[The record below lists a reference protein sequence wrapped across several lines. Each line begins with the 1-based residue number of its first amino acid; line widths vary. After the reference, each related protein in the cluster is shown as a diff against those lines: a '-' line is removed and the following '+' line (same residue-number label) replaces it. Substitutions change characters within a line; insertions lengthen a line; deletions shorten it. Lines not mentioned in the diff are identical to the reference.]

1 MDVNKLEDL
10 KEIAYKNAD
19 AESYSV
25 FLATLIWKAI
35 PQNIKAKLTQ
45 DANGTVLLDDTKVL
59 DILKDI
65 LPKFVGED
73 EFGKRLADAI
83 NARQSD
89 MQDLYDILTVESIKE
104 VVKEENIKLI
114 AEAETE
120 EEVKD
125 TTKDLTDILNK
136 DAVPNILKAIAAKV
150 QGEVKKSNE
159 QLEKIEQTETNL
171 INTATGDDDNAVYND
186 NPDDDTDTGNQDA
199 GDTGGSS
206 NGDTVSGKDGNKDD
220 NKDSGEEDKT
230 QDDSKTEGKEEVP
243 KAEPD
248 DKSAIAG
255 DDGEVY
261 AESVRVKYAQELYKN
276 FVYRI
281 KNSVSKYV
289 FESLKDGQEVN
300 DTTKAFLGVAT
311 YGIIT
316 FGYLLDDFGMYP
328 IEEFS
333 KRCEAV
339 LSYSSSGEG
348 DL

>member
-10 KEIAYKNAD
+10 KEIAYKNAG

-25 FLATLIWKAI
+25 FLATLVWKAI

-73 EFGKRLADAI
+73 EFSKRLADAI

-89 MQDLYDILTVESIKE
+89 MQELYDILTVESIKE

-114 AEAETE
+114 AEAENE

-186 NPDDDTDTGNQDA
+186 NDTDTGSQDA
-199 GDTGGSS
+199 NDTSGSS
-206 NGDTVSGKDGNKDD
+206 NGDTVPNKDGNSASNEDD
-220 NKDSGEEDKT
+220 NKENKDKDT
-230 QDDSKTEGKEEVP
+230 TEGEGETEIP
-243 KAEPD
+243 KDEPD

-255 DDGEVY
+255 EDGEVY
-261 AESVRVKYAQELYKN
+261 SESVRVKYAQELYKN

-289 FESLKDGQEVN
+289 YESLKDGQEVN

-316 FGYLLDDFGMYP
+316 FGYLLDDFDIYP

>member
-19 AESYSV
+19 AESYAV
-25 FLATLIWKAI
+25 FLATLVWKAI

-73 EFGKRLADAI
+73 EFSKRLSDAI

-89 MQDLYDILTVESIKE
+89 MQELYDILTVESIKE

-114 AEAETE
+114 AEAENE

-186 NPDDDTDTGNQDA
+186 NDTDIGSQDA
-199 GDTGGSS
+199 NDTSGSS
-206 NGDTVSGKDGNKDD
+206 NGDTVPSENDNSASNEDD
-220 NKDSGEEDKT
+220 NKENKDK
-230 QDDSKTEGKEEVP
+230 DTEGSEGETEVP
-243 KAEPD
+243 KDEPD

-289 FESLKDGQEVN
+289 YESLKDGQEVN

-316 FGYLLDDFGMYP
+316 FGYLLDDFDIYP
-328 IEEFS
+328 IEEFA

>member
-19 AESYSV
+19 VESYSV
-25 FLATLIWKAI
+25 FLATLVWKAI

-73 EFGKRLADAI
+73 EFSKRLSDAI
-83 NARQSD
+83 NTRQSD
-89 MQDLYDILTVESIKE
+89 MQELYDILTVESIKE

-114 AEAETE
+114 AEAENE

-159 QLEKIEQTETNL
+159 QLEKIEQNETNL

-186 NPDDDTDTGNQDA
+186 NDTDTGSQDA
-199 GDTGGSS
+199 DDTSGSS
-206 NGDTVSGKDGNKDD
+206 NGYTVPSENDNSTSSEDD
-220 NKDSGEEDKT
+220 NKENKDK
-230 QDDSKTEGKEEVP
+230 DTEGSEGETEVP
-243 KAEPD
+243 KDEPD
-248 DKSAIAG
+248 NKSAIAG

-316 FGYLLDDFGMYP
+316 FGYLLDDFDIYP
-328 IEEFS
+328 IEEFA

>member
-1 MDVNKLEDL
+1 M
-10 KEIAYKNAD
+10 
-19 AESYSV
+19 
-25 FLATLIWKAI
+25 
-35 PQNIKAKLTQ
+35 AKLL
-45 DANGTVLLDDTKVL
+45 NLLRRDNAQSWEVQ

-73 EFGKRLADAI
+73 EFSKRLADAI
-83 NARQSD
+83 NARQTD

-159 QLEKIEQTETNL
+159 QLEKIEQNETNL

-186 NPDDDTDTGNQDA
+186 NEDDDKDTGDENA
-199 GDTGGSS
+199 GDTGGSGD
-206 NGDTVSGKDGNKDD
+206 GDTVSGEDDNKDD

-230 QDDSKTEGKEEVP
+230 ENNSENEGEEVP
-243 KAEPD
+243 KDEPD

-316 FGYLLDDFGMYP
+316 FGYLLDDFDMYP

>member
-25 FLATLIWKAI
+25 FLATLVWKAI

-73 EFGKRLADAI
+73 EFSKRLSDAI

-89 MQDLYDILTVESIKE
+89 MQELYDILTVESIKE

-114 AEAETE
+114 AEAENE

-186 NPDDDTDTGNQDA
+186 NDTDTGSENAD
-199 GDTGGSS
+199 DTSGSS
-206 NGDTVSGKDGNKDD
+206 NGDTVPNKDGNSTSSEDD
-220 NKDSGEEDKT
+220 NKENKDKDT
-230 QDDSKTEGKEEVP
+230 TEGEGETEIP
-243 KAEPD
+243 KDEPD

-255 DDGEVY
+255 EDGEVY
-261 AESVRVKYAQELYKN
+261 SESVRVKYAQELYKN

-289 FESLKDGQEVN
+289 YESLKDGQEVN

-316 FGYLLDDFGMYP
+316 FGYLLDDFDIYP

>member
-25 FLATLIWKAI
+25 FLATLVWKAI

-45 DANGTVLLDDTKVL
+45 DANGTVLLDDTRVL

-73 EFGKRLADAI
+73 EFSKRLSDAI

-89 MQDLYDILTVESIKE
+89 MQELYDILTVESIKE

-159 QLEKIEQTETNL
+159 QLEKIEQNETNL

-186 NPDDDTDTGNQDA
+186 NPDDDKDTGDENA
-199 GDTGGSS
+199 GDTGGS
-206 NGDTVSGKDGNKDD
+206 GDGNTVSSEDGNKDD
-220 NKDSGEEDKT
+220 NKDSGEEN
-230 QDDSKTEGKEEVP
+230 KTEDNSTNEGEEVP
-243 KAEPD
+243 KDEPD

-339 LSYSSSGEG
+339 LSYSSAGEG

>member
-25 FLATLIWKAI
+25 FLATLVWKAI

-45 DANGTVLLDDTKVL
+45 DANGTVLLDDTRVL

-73 EFGKRLADAI
+73 EFSKRLSDAI

-89 MQDLYDILTVESIKE
+89 MQELYDILTVESIKE

-136 DAVPNILKAIAAKV
+136 DAVPNILKAIASKV

-159 QLEKIEQTETNL
+159 QLEKIEQNETNL

-186 NPDDDTDTGNQDA
+186 NDTDTGSQNAD
-199 GDTGGSS
+199 DTSGSS
-206 NGDTVSGKDGNKDD
+206 NGDTVSGENDNSTSNEDD
-220 NKDSGEEDKT
+220 NKENKDKY
-230 QDDSKTEGKEEVP
+230 TEGSKGETEVP
-243 KAEPD
+243 KDEPD

-289 FESLKDGQEVN
+289 YESLKDGQEVN

-316 FGYLLDDFGMYP
+316 FGYLLDYFDIYP
-328 IEEFS
+328 IEEFA

>member
-25 FLATLIWKAI
+25 FLATLVWKAI

-73 EFGKRLADAI
+73 EFSKRFSDEI

-89 MQDLYDILTVESIKE
+89 MQELYDILTVESIKE

-159 QLEKIEQTETNL
+159 QLEKIEQNETNL

-186 NPDDDTDTGNQDA
+186 NEGDDTDTGDENAD
-199 GDTGGSS
+199 DTGGSS
-206 NGDTVSGKDGNKDD
+206 DGNTVSGEDGNKDD

-230 QDDSKTEGKEEVP
+230 EDNSTNEGEEVP

-300 DTTKAFLGVAT
+300 DITKAFLGVAT

>member
-1 MDVNKLEDL
+1 M
-10 KEIAYKNAD
+10 
-19 AESYSV
+19 
-25 FLATLIWKAI
+25 
-35 PQNIKAKLTQ
+35 
-45 DANGTVLLDDTKVL
+45 LLDDTRVL

-73 EFGKRLADAI
+73 EFSKRLSDAI
-83 NARQSD
+83 NDRQSD
-89 MQDLYDILTVESIKE
+89 MQELYDILTVESIKE

-159 QLEKIEQTETNL
+159 QLEKIEQNETNL

-186 NPDDDTDTGNQDA
+186 NEGDDTDTGSQDA
-199 GDTGGSS
+199 GDTGGS
-206 NGDTVSGKDGNKDD
+206 GDGNTVSGEDGNKDD

-230 QDDSKTEGKEEVP
+230 EDNSTNEGEEVP
-243 KAEPD
+243 KDEPD

-339 LSYSSSGEG
+339 LSYSSAGEG

>member
-25 FLATLIWKAI
+25 FLATLVWKAI

-45 DANGTVLLDDTKVL
+45 DANGTVLLDDTRVL

-73 EFGKRLADAI
+73 EFSKRLSDAI

-89 MQDLYDILTVESIKE
+89 MQELYDILTVESIKE

-159 QLEKIEQTETNL
+159 QLEKIEQNETNL

-186 NPDDDTDTGNQDA
+186 NEDDDTDTGSQDA
-199 GDTGGSS
+199 GDTSGS
-206 NGDTVSGKDGNKDD
+206 GDGNSVSGEDDNKDD
-220 NKDSGEEDKT
+220 NKDSGEEN
-230 QDDSKTEGKEEVP
+230 QTEDNSTNEGEEVP
-243 KAEPD
+243 KDEPD

>member
-25 FLATLIWKAI
+25 FLATLVWKAI

-45 DANGTVLLDDTKVL
+45 DANGTVLLDDTRVL

-73 EFGKRLADAI
+73 EFSKRLSDAI
-83 NARQSD
+83 NARQTD
-89 MQDLYDILTVESIKE
+89 MQELYDILTVESIKE

-159 QLEKIEQTETNL
+159 QLEKIEQNETNL

-186 NPDDDTDTGNQDA
+186 NEDDDTDTGSQDA
-199 GDTGGSS
+199 DTTSGSS
-206 NGDTVSGKDGNKDD
+206 DGDTVSSEDDNKDG
-220 NKDSGEEDKT
+220 NKDSGEENKT
-230 QDDSKTEGKEEVP
+230 QDNSTNEGEEVP
-243 KAEPD
+243 KDEPD

-339 LSYSSSGEG
+339 LSYSSAGEG

>member
-45 DANGTVLLDDTKVL
+45 DANDTVLLDDVKVL

-171 INTATGDDDNAVYND
+171 INTATGDDNAVYND
-186 NPDDDTDTGNQDA
+186 NPDDDTDTGDKNAD
-199 GDTGGSS
+199 DTSGSG
-206 NGDTVSGKDGNKDD
+206 NGDTVSSEDGNKDD
-220 NKDSGEEDKT
+220 NKNSGEEDKT
-230 QDDSKTEGKEEVP
+230 EDDSKTEGKEEVP

>member
-25 FLATLIWKAI
+25 FLATLVWKAI

-45 DANGTVLLDDTKVL
+45 DANGTVLLDDTRVL

-73 EFGKRLADAI
+73 EFSKRLSDAI

-89 MQDLYDILTVESIKE
+89 MQELYDILTVESIKE

-159 QLEKIEQTETNL
+159 QLEKIEQNETNL

-186 NPDDDTDTGNQDA
+186 NEDDDKDTGSQDA
-199 GDTGGSS
+199 GDTSGSGD
-206 NGDTVSGKDGNKDD
+206 GDTVSGEDGDKDNNKG
-220 NKDSGEEDKT
+220 SGEEDKT
-230 QDDSKTEGKEEVP
+230 EDNSTNEGEEVP
-243 KAEPD
+243 KDEPD

-289 FESLKDGQEVN
+289 YESLKDGQEVN

-339 LSYSSSGEG
+339 LSYSSAGEG

>member
-19 AESYSV
+19 AESYSI
-25 FLATLIWKAI
+25 FLATLVWKAI

-45 DANGTVLLDDTKVL
+45 DANGTVLLDDTRVL

-73 EFGKRLADAI
+73 EFSKRLSDAI
-83 NARQSD
+83 NDRQSD
-89 MQDLYDILTVESIKE
+89 MQELYDILTVESIKE

-159 QLEKIEQTETNL
+159 QLEKIEQNETNL

-186 NPDDDTDTGNQDA
+186 NEGDDTDTGSQDA
-199 GDTGGSS
+199 GDTSGSS
-206 NGDTVSGKDGNKDD
+206 DGDTVSGEDGNKDD
-220 NKDSGEEDKT
+220 NKDIGEEDKT
-230 QDDSKTEGKEEVP
+230 EDNSTNEGEEVP
-243 KAEPD
+243 KDEPD

-339 LSYSSSGEG
+339 LSYSSAGEG

>member
-25 FLATLIWKAI
+25 FLATLVWKAI

-73 EFGKRLADAI
+73 EFSKRLSDAI
-83 NARQSD
+83 NDRQSD
-89 MQDLYDILTVESIKE
+89 MQELYDILTVESIKE

-159 QLEKIEQTETNL
+159 QLEKIEQNETNL

-186 NPDDDTDTGNQDA
+186 DEDDNTDTGSQDA
-199 GDTGGSS
+199 GDTSGSS
-206 NGDTVSGKDGNKDD
+206 DGDTVSGEDGNKDD

-230 QDDSKTEGKEEVP
+230 EDNSTNEGEEVP
-243 KAEPD
+243 KDEPD

-339 LSYSSSGEG
+339 LSYSSAGEG

>member
-25 FLATLIWKAI
+25 FLATLVWKAI

-45 DANGTVLLDDTKVL
+45 DANGTVLLDDTRVL

-73 EFGKRLADAI
+73 EFSKRLADAI

-89 MQDLYDILTVESIKE
+89 MQELYDILTVESIKE

-159 QLEKIEQTETNL
+159 QLEKIEQNETNL

-186 NPDDDTDTGNQDA
+186 NEDDDTDTGDENA
-199 GDTGGSS
+199 GDTGGS
-206 NGDTVSGKDGNKDD
+206 GDGNTVSGEDDNKDN

-230 QDDSKTEGKEEVP
+230 KDSSTNEGEEVP
-243 KAEPD
+243 KDEPD

-339 LSYSSSGEG
+339 LSYSSAGEG

>member
-19 AESYSV
+19 AESYAV
-25 FLATLIWKAI
+25 FLATLVWKAI
-35 PQNIKAKLTQ
+35 PQNIKSKLTQ

-73 EFGKRLADAI
+73 EFSKRLSDAI

-89 MQDLYDILTVESIKE
+89 MQELYDILTVESIKE

-114 AEAETE
+114 AEAENE

-186 NPDDDTDTGNQDA
+186 NDTDTGSQDA
-199 GDTGGSS
+199 NDTSGSS
-206 NGDTVSGKDGNKDD
+206 NGDTVPNKDGNSASGEDD
-220 NKDSGEEDKT
+220 NKENKDKDT
-230 QDDSKTEGKEEVP
+230 TEGEGETEIP
-243 KAEPD
+243 KDEPD

-255 DDGEVY
+255 EDGEVY
-261 AESVRVKYAQELYKN
+261 SESVRVKYAQELYKN

-289 FESLKDGQEVN
+289 YESLKDGQEVN

-316 FGYLLDDFGMYP
+316 FGYLLDDFDIYP
-328 IEEFS
+328 IEEFA

>member
-25 FLATLIWKAI
+25 FLATLVWKAI

-45 DANGTVLLDDTKVL
+45 DANGTVLLDDTRVL

-73 EFGKRLADAI
+73 EFSKRLSDAI

-159 QLEKIEQTETNL
+159 QLEKIEQNETNL

-186 NPDDDTDTGNQDA
+186 NEDDDTDTGSQDA
-199 GDTGGSS
+199 GDTSGSS
-206 NGDTVSGKDGNKDD
+206 DDNTVSGEDGNKDD
-220 NKDSGEEDKT
+220 NKDSGEEN
-230 QDDSKTEGKEEVP
+230 KTEDNSTNEGEEVP
-243 KAEPD
+243 KDEPD

-339 LSYSSSGEG
+339 LSYSSAGEG
-348 DL
+348 DS

>member
-25 FLATLIWKAI
+25 FLATLVWKAI

-45 DANGTVLLDDTKVL
+45 DASGTVLLDDTRVL

-73 EFGKRLADAI
+73 EFSKRLSDAI

-89 MQDLYDILTVESIKE
+89 MQELYDILTVESIKE

-159 QLEKIEQTETNL
+159 QLEKIEQNETNL

-186 NPDDDTDTGNQDA
+186 NEDDDKDTGDENA
-199 GDTGGSS
+199 GDTGGS
-206 NGDTVSGKDGNKDD
+206 GDGNTVSGEDDNKDD
-220 NKDSGEEDKT
+220 NKDSGEEN
-230 QDDSKTEGKEEVP
+230 KTEDNSTNEGEEVP
-243 KAEPD
+243 KDEPD

-339 LSYSSSGEG
+339 LSYSSAGEG

>member
-25 FLATLIWKAI
+25 FLATLVWKAI

-45 DANGTVLLDDTKVL
+45 DASGTVLLDDVKVL

-73 EFGKRLADAI
+73 EFSKRLSDAI

-89 MQDLYDILTVESIKE
+89 MQELYDILTVESIKE

-159 QLEKIEQTETNL
+159 QLEKIEQNETNL

-186 NPDDDTDTGNQDA
+186 NEGDDTDTGDENAD
-199 GDTGGSS
+199 DTGGSS
-206 NGDTVSGKDGNKDD
+206 DGNTVSGEDGNKDD
-220 NKDSGEEDKT
+220 NKDSGEEN
-230 QDDSKTEGKEEVP
+230 KTEDNSTNEGEEVP
-243 KAEPD
+243 KD
-248 DKSAIAG
+248 G

-339 LSYSSSGEG
+339 LSYSSAGEG

>member
-25 FLATLIWKAI
+25 FLATLVWKAI

-45 DANGTVLLDDTKVL
+45 DASGTVLLDDTRVL

-73 EFGKRLADAI
+73 EFSKRLSDAI

-89 MQDLYDILTVESIKE
+89 MQELYDILTVESIKE

-159 QLEKIEQTETNL
+159 QLEKIEQNETNL

-186 NPDDDTDTGNQDA
+186 NEDDDKDTGDENA

-206 NGDTVSGKDGNKDD
+206 DGDTVSGEDGNKND
-220 NKDSGEEDKT
+220 NKDSGEEN
-230 QDDSKTEGKEEVP
+230 KTEDNSTNEGEEVP
-243 KAEPD
+243 KDEPD

-339 LSYSSSGEG
+339 LSYSSAGEG

>member
-25 FLATLIWKAI
+25 FLATLVWKAI

-73 EFGKRLADAI
+73 EFSKRLSDAI

-89 MQDLYDILTVESIKE
+89 MQELYDILTVESIKE

-114 AEAETE
+114 AEAENE

-186 NPDDDTDTGNQDA
+186 NDTDTGSENAD
-199 GDTGGSS
+199 DTSGSS
-206 NGDTVSGKDGNKDD
+206 NGDTIPNKDSNSASNEDD
-220 NKDSGEEDKT
+220 NKENKDKDT
-230 QDDSKTEGKEEVP
+230 TEGEGETEIP
-243 KAEPD
+243 KDEPD

-255 DDGEVY
+255 EDGEVY
-261 AESVRVKYAQELYKN
+261 SESVRVKYAQELYKN

-289 FESLKDGQEVN
+289 YESLKDGQEVN

-316 FGYLLDDFGMYP
+316 FGYLLDDFDIYP

>member
-19 AESYSV
+19 AESYAV
-25 FLATLIWKAI
+25 FLATLVWKAI
-35 PQNIKAKLTQ
+35 PQNIKVKLTQ
-45 DANGTVLLDDTKVL
+45 DANGNILLDDTKVL

-73 EFGKRLADAI
+73 EFSKRLADAI

-89 MQDLYDILTVESIKE
+89 MQELYDILTVESIKE

-114 AEAETE
+114 AEAENE

-186 NPDDDTDTGNQDA
+186 NDTDTGSQDA
-199 GDTGGSS
+199 NDAGGSS
-206 NGDTVSGKDGNKDD
+206 NGDTVPSKDGNSTSGEDD
-220 NKDSGEEDKT
+220 NKENKDKDT
-230 QDDSKTEGKEEVP
+230 TEGEGETKIP
-243 KAEPD
+243 KDEPD

-255 DDGEVY
+255 EDGEVY
-261 AESVRVKYAQELYKN
+261 SESVRVKYAQELYKN

-289 FESLKDGQEVN
+289 YESLKDGQEVN

-316 FGYLLDDFGMYP
+316 FGYLLDDFDIYP

>member
-25 FLATLIWKAI
+25 FLATLVWKAI

-45 DANGTVLLDDTKVL
+45 DANGTVLLDDTRVL

-73 EFGKRLADAI
+73 EFSKRLSDAI

-159 QLEKIEQTETNL
+159 QLEKIEQNETNL

-186 NPDDDTDTGNQDA
+186 NEDDDTDTGNQDA
-199 GDTGGSS
+199 GDTGGS
-206 NGDTVSGKDGNKDD
+206 GDGNTVSGEDDNKDD

-230 QDDSKTEGKEEVP
+230 EDNSTNEGEEVP
-243 KAEPD
+243 KDEPD

-289 FESLKDGQEVN
+289 YETEFLILY
-300 DTTKAFLGVAT
+300 TKFL
-311 YGIIT
+311 
-316 FGYLLDDFGMYP
+316 
-328 IEEFS
+328 
-333 KRCEAV
+333 
-339 LSYSSSGEG
+339 
-348 DL
+348 

>member
-25 FLATLIWKAI
+25 FLATLVWKAI

-45 DANGTVLLDDTKVL
+45 DANGTVLLDDTRVL

-73 EFGKRLADAI
+73 EFSKRLSDAI

-89 MQDLYDILTVESIKE
+89 MQELYDILTVESIKE

-159 QLEKIEQTETNL
+159 QLEKIEQNETNL

-186 NPDDDTDTGNQDA
+186 NEDDDTDTGDENA
-199 GDTGGSS
+199 GDTGGS
-206 NGDTVSGKDGNKDD
+206 GDGNTVSGEDGNKDD

-230 QDDSKTEGKEEVP
+230 EDTSTNEGDEVP
-243 KAEPD
+243 KDEPD

-300 DTTKAFLGVAT
+300 DITKAFLGVAT

>member
-25 FLATLIWKAI
+25 FLATLVWKAI

-45 DANGTVLLDDTKVL
+45 DANGTVLLDDTRVL

-73 EFGKRLADAI
+73 EFSKRLSDAI

-89 MQDLYDILTVESIKE
+89 MQELYDILTVESIKE

-159 QLEKIEQTETNL
+159 QLEKIEQNETNL

-186 NPDDDTDTGNQDA
+186 NPDDDTDTGDKNA
-199 GDTGGSS
+199 GDTGGS
-206 NGDTVSGKDGNKDD
+206 GDDNTVSSEDGNKDD
-220 NKDSGEEDKT
+220 NKDIGEENKT
-230 QDDSKTEGKEEVP
+230 
-243 KAEPD
+243 
-248 DKSAIAG
+248 
-255 DDGEVY
+255 
-261 AESVRVKYAQELYKN
+261 
-276 FVYRI
+276 
-281 KNSVSKYV
+281 
-289 FESLKDGQEVN
+289 
-300 DTTKAFLGVAT
+300 
-311 YGIIT
+311 
-316 FGYLLDDFGMYP
+316 
-328 IEEFS
+328 
-333 KRCEAV
+333 
-339 LSYSSSGEG
+339 
-348 DL
+348 

>member
-25 FLATLIWKAI
+25 FLATLVWKAI

-45 DANGTVLLDDTKVL
+45 DADGTVLLDDTRVL

-73 EFGKRLADAI
+73 EFSKRLADAI

-89 MQDLYDILTVESIKE
+89 MQELYDILTVESIKE

-159 QLEKIEQTETNL
+159 QLEKIEQNETNL

-186 NPDDDTDTGNQDA
+186 NEDDDTDTGSQDA
-199 GDTGGSS
+199 GDTGGS
-206 NGDTVSGKDGNKDD
+206 GDGNTVSSEDGNKDD
-220 NKDSGEEDKT
+220 NKDSGEEN
-230 QDDSKTEGKEEVP
+230 KTEDNSTNEGEEVP
-243 KAEPD
+243 KDEPD

-289 FESLKDGQEVN
+289 YESLKDGQEVN

-339 LSYSSSGEG
+339 LSYSSAGEG

>member
-25 FLATLIWKAI
+25 FLATLVWKAI

-73 EFGKRLADAI
+73 EFSKRLSDAI

-89 MQDLYDILTVESIKE
+89 MQELYDILTVESIKE

-114 AEAETE
+114 AEAENE

-186 NPDDDTDTGNQDA
+186 NDTDTGSQDA
-199 GDTGGSS
+199 NDTSGSS
-206 NGDTVSGKDGNKDD
+206 NGDTVPNKEGNSASGEDD
-220 NKDSGEEDKT
+220 NKENKDKDT
-230 QDDSKTEGKEEVP
+230 TEGEGETEVP
-243 KAEPD
+243 KDEPD

-255 DDGEVY
+255 EDGEVY
-261 AESVRVKYAQELYKN
+261 SESVRVKYAQELYKN

-316 FGYLLDDFGMYP
+316 FGYLLDDFDIYP

>member
-19 AESYSV
+19 AESYAV
-25 FLATLIWKAI
+25 FLATLVWKAI

-45 DANGTVLLDDTKVL
+45 DANGNILLDDTKVL

-73 EFGKRLADAI
+73 EFSKRLSDAI

-89 MQDLYDILTVESIKE
+89 MQELYDILTVESIKE

-114 AEAETE
+114 AEAENE

-186 NPDDDTDTGNQDA
+186 NDTDTGSQDA
-199 GDTGGSS
+199 NDTSGSS
-206 NGDTVSGKDGNKDD
+206 NGDTVPNKDGNSASNEDD
-220 NKDSGEEDKT
+220 NKENKDKDT
-230 QDDSKTEGKEEVP
+230 TEGEGETEIP
-243 KAEPD
+243 KDEPD

-255 DDGEVY
+255 EDGEVY
-261 AESVRVKYAQELYKN
+261 SESVRVKYAQELYKN

-316 FGYLLDDFGMYP
+316 FGYLLDDFDIYP

>member
-1 MDVNKLEDL
+1 VDVNKLEDL

-19 AESYSV
+19 VESYSV
-25 FLATLIWKAI
+25 FLATLVWKAI

-73 EFGKRLADAI
+73 EFSKRLSDAI
-83 NARQSD
+83 NNRQSD
-89 MQDLYDILTVESIKE
+89 MQELYDILTVESIKE

-114 AEAETE
+114 AEAENE

-186 NPDDDTDTGNQDA
+186 NDTDTGSQDA
-199 GDTGGSS
+199 NDTSGSS
-206 NGDTVSGKDGNKDD
+206 NGDTVPNKDGNSASNEDD
-220 NKDSGEEDKT
+220 NKENKDKDT
-230 QDDSKTEGKEEVP
+230 TEGEGETEIP
-243 KAEPD
+243 KDEPD

-255 DDGEVY
+255 EDGEVY
-261 AESVRVKYAQELYKN
+261 SESVRVKYAQELYKN

-289 FESLKDGQEVN
+289 YESLKDGQEVN

-316 FGYLLDDFGMYP
+316 FGYLLDDFDIYP

>member
-25 FLATLIWKAI
+25 FLATLVWKAI

-73 EFGKRLADAI
+73 EFSKRLSDAI

-89 MQDLYDILTVESIKE
+89 MQELYDILTVESIKE

-114 AEAETE
+114 AEAENE

-186 NPDDDTDTGNQDA
+186 NDTDTGSQDA
-199 GDTGGSS
+199 NDTSSSS
-206 NGDTVSGKDGNKDD
+206 NGDTVPNKDGNSASNEDD
-220 NKDSGEEDKT
+220 NKENKDKDTESSEGE
-230 QDDSKTEGKEEVP
+230 TEIP
-243 KAEPD
+243 KDEPD

-255 DDGEVY
+255 EDGEVY
-261 AESVRVKYAQELYKN
+261 SESVRVKYAQELYKN

-289 FESLKDGQEVN
+289 YESLKDGQEVN
-300 DTTKAFLGVAT
+300 YTTKAFLGVAT

-316 FGYLLDDFGMYP
+316 FGYLLDDFDIYP

>member
-25 FLATLIWKAI
+25 FLATLVWKAI

-45 DANGTVLLDDTKVL
+45 DASGTVLLDDTRVL

-73 EFGKRLADAI
+73 EFSKRLSDAI

-89 MQDLYDILTVESIKE
+89 MQELYDILTVESIKE

-125 TTKDLTDILNK
+125 TTKDLTDILSK

-159 QLEKIEQTETNL
+159 QLEKIEQNETNL

-186 NPDDDTDTGNQDA
+186 NEDDDTDTGSQDA

-206 NGDTVSGKDGNKDD
+206 DGNTVSSEDGNKDD
-220 NKDSGEEDKT
+220 NKDSGEEN
-230 QDDSKTEGKEEVP
+230 KTEDNSTNEGEEVP
-243 KAEPD
+243 KDEPD

-339 LSYSSSGEG
+339 LSYSSAGEG

>member
-1 MDVNKLEDL
+1 MDANKLEDL

-45 DANGTVLLDDTKVL
+45 DANGTVLLDDTRVL

-83 NARQSD
+83 NARQTD

-171 INTATGDDDNAVYND
+171 INTATGDDNAVYND
-186 NPDDDTDTGNQDA
+186 NPDDDTDTGDKNAD
-199 GDTGGSS
+199 DTSSTS
-206 NGDTVSGKDGNKDD
+206 NGDTVSSEDGNKDD
-220 NKDSGEEDKT
+220 NKDSGEENKT
-230 QDDSKTEGKEEVP
+230 EDDSKTEGKAEVP
-243 KAEPD
+243 KDEPD

-300 DTTKAFLGVAT
+300 NTTKAFLGVAT

>member
-25 FLATLIWKAI
+25 FLATLVWKAI

-45 DANGTVLLDDTKVL
+45 DANGTVLLDDTRVL

-73 EFGKRLADAI
+73 EFSKRLSDAI

-159 QLEKIEQTETNL
+159 QLEKIEQNETNL

-186 NPDDDTDTGNQDA
+186 NEDDDTDTGSQDA
-199 GDTGGSS
+199 GDTSGSS
-206 NGDTVSGKDGNKDD
+206 DDNTVSGEDGNKDD
-220 NKDSGEEDKT
+220 NKDSGEEN
-230 QDDSKTEGKEEVP
+230 KTEDNSTNEGEEVP
-243 KAEPD
+243 KDEPD

-339 LSYSSSGEG
+339 LSYSSAGEG

>member
-25 FLATLIWKAI
+25 FLATLVWKAI

-73 EFGKRLADAI
+73 EFSKRLSDAI
-83 NARQSD
+83 NDRQSD

-159 QLEKIEQTETNL
+159 QLEKIEQNETNL

-186 NPDDDTDTGNQDA
+186 NEGDDTDTGSENAD
-199 GDTGGSS
+199 DTGGS
-206 NGDTVSGKDGNKDD
+206 GDGNTVSGEDGNKDN

-230 QDDSKTEGKEEVP
+230 KDSSTNEGEEIP
-243 KAEPD
+243 KDEPD

-255 DDGEVY
+255 EDGEVY

>member
-25 FLATLIWKAI
+25 FLATLVWKAI

-73 EFGKRLADAI
+73 EFSKRLADAI

-89 MQDLYDILTVESIKE
+89 MQELYDILTVESIKE

-114 AEAETE
+114 AEAENE

-186 NPDDDTDTGNQDA
+186 NDTDTGSQDA
-199 GDTGGSS
+199 NDTSGSS
-206 NGDTVSGKDGNKDD
+206 NGDTVPNKDGNSASNEDD
-220 NKDSGEEDKT
+220 NKENKDKDT
-230 QDDSKTEGKEEVP
+230 TEGEGETEIP
-243 KAEPD
+243 KDEPD

-255 DDGEVY
+255 EDGEVY
-261 AESVRVKYAQELYKN
+261 SESVRVKYAQELYKN

-289 FESLKDGQEVN
+289 YESLKDGQEVN

-316 FGYLLDDFGMYP
+316 FGYLLDDFDIYP

>member
-19 AESYSV
+19 AESYAV
-25 FLATLIWKAI
+25 FLATLVWKAI

-45 DANGTVLLDDTKVL
+45 DANGTILLDDTKVL

-73 EFGKRLADAI
+73 EFSKRLSDAI

-89 MQDLYDILTVESIKE
+89 MQELYDILTVESIKE

-114 AEAETE
+114 AEAENE

-186 NPDDDTDTGNQDA
+186 NDTDTGSQDA
-199 GDTGGSS
+199 DDTSSSS
-206 NGDTVSGKDGNKDD
+206 NGNTVPNKDGSSASGEDD
-220 NKDSGEEDKT
+220 NKENKDKDT
-230 QDDSKTEGKEEVP
+230 TEGEGETEIP
-243 KAEPD
+243 KDEPD

-255 DDGEVY
+255 EDGEVY
-261 AESVRVKYAQELYKN
+261 SESVRVKYAQELYKN

-289 FESLKDGQEVN
+289 YESLKDGQEVN

-316 FGYLLDDFGMYP
+316 FGYLLDDFDIYP

>member
-25 FLATLIWKAI
+25 FLATLVWKAI

-45 DANGTVLLDDTKVL
+45 DANGTVLLDDTRVL

-73 EFGKRLADAI
+73 EFSKRLSDAI

-89 MQDLYDILTVESIKE
+89 MQELYDILTVESIKE

-159 QLEKIEQTETNL
+159 QLEKIEQNETNL

-186 NPDDDTDTGNQDA
+186 NEGDDTDTGDENAD
-199 GDTGGSS
+199 DTGGSS
-206 NGDTVSGKDGNKDD
+206 DGNTVSGEDGNKDD
-220 NKDSGEEDKT
+220 NKDSGEEN
-230 QDDSKTEGKEEVP
+230 KTEDNSTNEGEEVP
-243 KAEPD
+243 KDEPD

-339 LSYSSSGEG
+339 LSYSSAGEG

>member
-25 FLATLIWKAI
+25 FLATLVWKAI

-73 EFGKRLADAI
+73 EFSKRLSDAI

-89 MQDLYDILTVESIKE
+89 MQELYDILTVESIKE

-114 AEAETE
+114 AEAENE

-136 DAVPNILKAIAAKV
+136 DAVPNILKAIAVKV

-186 NPDDDTDTGNQDA
+186 NDTDTGSQDA
-199 GDTGGSS
+199 NDTSSSS
-206 NGDTVSGKDGNKDD
+206 NGDTVSNKDGNSASNEDD
-220 NKDSGEEDKT
+220 NKENKDKDTAEGEGE
-230 QDDSKTEGKEEVP
+230 TEIP
-243 KAEPD
+243 KDEPD

-255 DDGEVY
+255 EDGEVY
-261 AESVRVKYAQELYKN
+261 SESVRVKYAQELYKN

-316 FGYLLDDFGMYP
+316 FGYLLDDFDIYP

>member
-1 MDVNKLEDL
+1 MDANKLEDL

-25 FLATLIWKAI
+25 FLATLVWKAI

-73 EFGKRLADAI
+73 EFSKRLSDAI

-89 MQDLYDILTVESIKE
+89 MQELYDILTVESIKE

-159 QLEKIEQTETNL
+159 QLEKIEENETNL

-186 NPDDDTDTGNQDA
+186 NEDDDKDTGNENA
-199 GDTGGSS
+199 GDTGGSGD
-206 NGDTVSGKDGNKDD
+206 GDTVSGEDDNKDD

-230 QDDSKTEGKEEVP
+230 ENNSTNEGEEVP
-243 KAEPD
+243 KDEPD

-316 FGYLLDDFGMYP
+316 FGYLLDDFDMYS